1 MNILLVTNMYPSKE
15 KAYAGIFVKNQYE
28 ELKRIFDKDDAIE
41 IFYMKRQFTS
51 KLGSLIKYLKAFLG
65 FIPYLFKKYDVVHLH
80 FFYPLIYLVWMYKKL
95 HPKTKVVVT
104 FHGSDINEKIN
115 SKNER
120 HFKKVSK
127 CIDFAIP
134 VGKELADNV
143 TIKLGLKTGRTLSA
157 GVDNRVFYQ
166 EPLKDKIYDYI
177 FVGSFLKIKGVDLLL
192 ESISKLP
199 KDFSFC
205 IVGKGE
211 YYEAEIKRM
220 INEGFNITLKIDQS
234 QNELRS
240 LFNQSRFLVQPSREE
255 GFGLVVAEA
264 MFCGLPVIVSNVG
277 GFKEQVVNGKNG
289 YLFKKEDVIQIKEYL
304 LTLKN
309 VDKSKYIEL
318 CENALNDSK
327 ELSLQNVCRELY
339 GIYKK
344 LNQSA

>member
-1 MNILLVTNMYPSKE
+1 MYPSKE

-51 KLGSLIKYLKAFLG
+51 KHGSVVKYIKAFFN
-65 FIPYLFKKYDVVHLH
+65 FIPFFFKKYDVVHLH

-289 YLFKKEDVIQIKEYL
+289 YLFEVEEINQLYEYL
-304 LTLKN
+304 LSLKDIGDEEYN
-309 VDKSKYIEL
+309 KL
-318 CENALNDSK
+318 SK
-327 ELSLQNVCRELY
+327 EAIRSSKKLSLQNICKQIY
-339 GIYKK
+339 NIYKDLIK
-344 LNQSA
+344 SA